1 MQHTTN
7 VMIVVI
13 LLLVSIETNNA
24 LTAKSYVIEA
34 NKAGTILLDDPKKW
48 KFMKSQG
55 VSFSEC
61 SVSKTVLQVRLFINK
76 YIKFKIL
83 WR

>member
-24 LTAKSYVIEA
+24 LTAKSYEIEA
-34 NKAGTILLDDPKKW
+34 NKAGSASAIETDW
-48 KFMKSQG
+48 EYMKSQG

-61 SVSKTVLQVRLFINK
+61 YVSKTLLQVCLFINK
-76 YIKFKIL
+76 YIKLIL
-83 WR
+83 WL